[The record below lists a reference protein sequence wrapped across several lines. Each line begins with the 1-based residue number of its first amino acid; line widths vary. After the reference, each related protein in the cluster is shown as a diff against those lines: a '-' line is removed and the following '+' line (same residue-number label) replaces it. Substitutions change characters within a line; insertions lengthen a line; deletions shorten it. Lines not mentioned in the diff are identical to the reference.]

1 MVIVCDVCGYKDN
14 EVKGG
19 LGIEFKGIKIIF
31 KITDIF
37 DMFRD
42 VLKVFVVCKNY
53 GFVNNCFIY
62 LNYIILVL

>member
-19 LGIEFKGIKIIF
+19 LGIELKGIKIIF
-31 KITDIF
+31 KIIDFF

-42 VLKVFVVCKNY
+42 VLKVYVFVVCKN
-53 GFVNNCFIY
+53 
-62 LNYIILVL
+62 L